1 MDSQSESQQSEQDKL
16 NDFGRLTLQV
26 AKYGQNMS
34 NNLHSTFANMTV
46 HGWIRLIVIV
56 GGYMLLRPYALKYLG
71 KRQFESMEEQERKD
85 REEEE
90 KRGAK
95 ISPNQLRGQN
105 GATVNLDEDEEEFFE
120 EDEGKSSAT
129 RWGQK
134 ARIRQR
140 TMIKDLLE
148 REERRRQEEEDDK
161 DIEDLLED

>member
-1 MDSQSESQQSEQDKL
+1 MDSQSETQQSEQDKL
-16 NDFGRLTLQV
+16 NDFGRLTLQM

-34 NNLHSTFANMTV
+34 NNLHSTFANMTI

-71 KRQFESMEEQERKD
+71 QRQFESMEEQERKD

-105 GATVNLDEDEEEFFE
+105 GAVDLDEDEDEFFE

-148 REERRRQEEEDDK
+148 REERRRLEEEDDK